1 MSFKVQLFL
10 LFLIVSLL
18 HESISHARSID
29 PLLGLEALR
38 KGFADT
44 TDFTAEITQEK
55 QLSILKR
62 TMTTTGIVRFKTP
75 DTFFMEIK
83 PPYSSRLL
91 LRDNIIELSNG
102 QDNNKNR
109 IVLPPE
115 QSLKQWFSKL
125 ATPFTKIPPGIDLRA
140 DLTASNYTLYISPL
154 KKGTIKELAI
164 SFQNDGIIK
173 KIVIN
178 EQNGDKT
185 IMTFRKFKKNT
196 GFTES
201 DLTL

>member
-1 MSFKVQLFL
+1 MNYKSLFFILFFIVCL
-10 LFLIVSLL
+10 LC
-18 HESISHARSID
+18 ESISHARSID

-44 TDFTAEITQEK
+44 SDFTAEITQEK
-55 QLSILKR
+55 QLSIMKR
-62 TMTTTGIVRFKTP
+62 SMTTSGVVRFKKP

-91 LRDNIIELSNG
+91 LRDNIIEQSNG
-102 QDNNKNR
+102 KDKSKNR

-125 ATPFTKIPPGIDLRA
+125 TTPFTKIPDGVNLRA
-140 DLTASNYTLYISPL
+140 DLTASNYTLDISPL
-154 KKGTIKELAI
+154 KKGMVKELSI
-164 SFQNDGIIK
+164 TFQTDGTIK
-173 KIVIN
+173 KIIIN

-185 IMTFRKFKKNT
+185 TMTFRKFKKNT

-201 DLTL
+201 DFNL

>member
-1 MSFKVQLFL
+1 MSYKSLFFL
-10 LFLIVSLL
+10 LFLFVGLF

-55 QLSILKR
+55 QLSIMKR
-62 TMTTTGIVRFKTP
+62 TMTTTGVVRFKKP
-75 DTFFMEIK
+75 DVFFMEIK
-83 PPYSSRLL
+83 PPYASRLL
-91 LRDNIIELSNG
+91 LRDNTIEQSNG
-102 QDNNKNR
+102 KDNNKNR

-125 ATPFTKIPPGIDLRA
+125 TTPFTKIPDGVDLRA

-154 KKGTIKELAI
+154 KKGMVKELAI
-164 SFQNDGIIK
+164 TFQPDGAIRKII
-173 KIVIN
+173 IN

-185 IMTFRKFKKNT
+185 TMTFKKFRKNT
-196 GFTES
+196 GFAES
-201 DLTL
+201 DLNL